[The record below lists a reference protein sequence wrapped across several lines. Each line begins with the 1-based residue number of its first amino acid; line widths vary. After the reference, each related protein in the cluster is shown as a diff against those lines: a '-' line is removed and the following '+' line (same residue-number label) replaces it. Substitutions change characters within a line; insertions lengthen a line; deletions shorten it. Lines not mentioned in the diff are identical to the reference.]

1 MTETAQWKEELD
13 TYGSIQKMLIFE
25 GNINDLQML
34 PGGSKGG
41 ELVRLDEYLHI
52 YLRSR
57 GYHTVVFYNRIDGF
71 YNHYDESGKMVA
83 DFHAQ
88 AQTGGGL
95 KKPDIQTAMNTIRR
109 ALSVQGDS
117 VAVVIQMAGQLIG
130 NADHPDTEE
139 TEYLTTLMLAAGD
152 ATTGRADNTKGWANN
167 VIFLMTNKKHKLQII
182 PIY

>member
-1 MTETAQWKEELD
+1 M
-13 TYGSIQKMLIFE
+13 
-25 GNINDLQML
+25 
-34 PGGSKGG
+34 
-41 ELVRLDEYLHI
+41 
-52 YLRSR
+52 
-57 GYHTVVFYNRIDGF
+57 
-71 YNHYDESGKMVA
+71 
-83 DFHAQ
+83 
-88 AQTGGGL
+88 

-167 VIFLMTNKKHKLQII
+167 VIFLMTNKVQELPVWFYRYTPNCKVLTVEYPREKMRREII
-182 PIY
+182 SSYKRFSDWNVLDEEVKEKTIRRLVGKTDGFTCMELCSILELCEGKTFGEAEEKKIGRAHV